1 MNQPNAAYRKSYSRF
16 SPKTEAFFEEGAK
29 GQRKILGALVGT
41 IQHFFGDFK
50 ALFSHVTDTRR
61 PNKIR
66 YPLASLGFAGM
77 LMYLCHLESRR
88 QVRLKM
94 LTDASRQTFQA
105 LFGVDGFPHGDTL
118 NDAFCTTD
126 PGEIQEVI
134 CSMVE
139 ILIRKKVLYRHRVL
153 DRYFVVPMDATGI
166 ITYPRRHC
174 PNCLTQKQNGKTIY
188 YHLVLEAKLVTAN
201 GFAFSVMTEFIEN
214 PHEGVA
220 KQDCELKA
228 FYRLASRLKARFP
241 RLPVLVTGDGLY
253 ACGPVFRI
261 CDSYNWKFM
270 IILKDKDLPSVN
282 EEFHALRPLQTGNH
296 LTVRTGKRGEIK
308 QDYSWV
314 NSIRY
319 TDSEKR
325 DHVVDVIECLEFK
338 PDKHGE
344 PAQSKWKWIT
354 NCNVDRSNVAA
365 LSNDAGRNRWKVENE
380 GFNVQKNGG
389 YELEHGY
396 TTDANAAKV
405 FYYLLQIAHML
416 AQLLHKGSLLGKK
429 GRKALGSAKNLA
441 FWILEAWRNVP
452 LLERDKRGLS
462 TLRFQIRF
470 CPDTS

>member
-1 MNQPNAAYRKSYSRF
+1 MDRPNAAYGKFYSRF
-16 SPKTEAFFEEGAK
+16 SPKREAFLNEGSE
-29 GQRKILGALVGT
+29 GQRKILGALICT
-41 IQHFFGDFK
+41 IQHFFGDFNS
-50 ALFSHVTDTRR
+50 LFSRVSDPRSR
-61 PNKIR
+61 NKVV
-66 YPLASLGFAGM
+66 YPLGSLGFAGV
-77 LMYLCHLESRR
+77 LMYLCHLKSRR
-88 QVRLKM
+88 QMRLLM
-94 LTDASRQTFQA
+94 RTLASEQTFKTV
-105 LFGVDGFPHGDTL
+105 FGVDGFPHGDTL
-118 NDAFCTTD
+118 NDAFCQID
-126 PGEIQEVI
+126 PEQVQEVV
-134 CSMVE
+134 CFMVE
-139 ILIRKKVLYRHRVL
+139 TLIRKKVLYKYRVL
-153 DRYFVVPMDATGI
+153 DTCFVIAVDGTGT

-174 PNCLTQKQNGKTIY
+174 PHCLTQKRNGKTIY
-188 YHLVLEAKLVTAN
+188 YHQVLEAKLVTPN
-201 GFAFSVMTEFIEN
+201 GFAFSLMTEFIEN
-214 PHEGVA
+214 PGEAVD

-228 FYRLASRLKARFP
+228 FYRLARRIKTRFP
-241 RLPVLVTGDGLY
+241 RLPVLMTGDGLY
-253 ACGPVFRI
+253 ACGPVFQI
-261 CDSYNWKFM
+261 CKDYAWKFM
-270 IILKDKDLPSVN
+270 IVLKDKDLPSVN
-282 EEFHALRPLQTGNH
+282 EEFAALRPLQRANH

-325 DHVVDVIECLEFK
+325 DHVVDVIECLEVK

-354 NCNVDRSNVAA
+354 NCNVDESNVAA

-396 TTDANAAKV
+396 TTDANAAKI

-441 FWILEAWRNVP
+441 FWILEAWRNAP
-452 LLERDKRGLS
+452 FLKRDQRALS
-462 TLRFQIRF
+462 TLPLQIRF